1 MKRKLKIVFILITI
15 SLTGIVI
22 FQTYWS
28 INAYSINK
36 KVFDGKVIVAM
47 QLAMDRCKK
56 DYFDSI
62 RTVLIRRLSD
72 PSSIITID
80 TPLRAAPAIYIESPG
95 VKPDAKNPSHNKL
108 LRQLFDHFTAT
119 RPHIS
124 SEAAFRAKQDSINP
138 LLNIWLSFHGSINS
152 NPFQTDAGVYN
163 YYKAKIGHQATVPE
177 VITEMSFYVPMLMT
191 QLTTFLSMDD
201 AMQPSQ
207 ELSAILKAHPG
218 TPADKWP
225 TPKEGMYALP
235 PNYKEA
241 DSLKLSRYFTE
252 ELKKMH
258 IYSPFNLSLTNK
270 SVPPQKTGANYSET
284 NEYTYQY
291 HGFILVLN
299 YYTKQKEFTLFARAV
314 FHNPQYAVIKGMM
327 ITLVLSALL
336 VLFTIYCF
344 YYVVRTINQQK
355 ALGQLKDDFINN
367 MTHELKTPIATITVA
382 IEGLQKFN
390 ALNDPE
396 KTQRYLQTSRNELIK
411 LNELVGKVLDVASFE
426 RDKITLQKEKIAVDA
441 LMHELIATEE
451 AKADKSIRITY
462 NNRDQVE
469 YIIAD
474 KLHFGNAILNVLDN
488 AVKYSNEPA
497 DIKVEVY
504 RDGNKVVFSISD
516 KGIGI
521 PAGHLGR
528 VFEKFHRVPT
538 GNVHNVKGT
547 GLGLSYVK
555 YIAEAH
561 GGGVTVKSEV
571 NTGSQFILTIPIT
584 T

>member
-1 MKRKLKIVFILITI
+1 MKRKLKIVLILIAI

-28 INAYSINK
+28 INAYGINK
-36 KVFDGKVIVAM
+36 KTFDGNIDIAM
-47 QLAMDRCKK
+47 QRAMDRCKK

-62 RTVLIRRLSD
+62 RMVLIRRLSE
-72 PSSIITID
+72 PSSVITID
-80 TPLRAAPAIYIESPG
+80 TPIRGVPEIYKDGPG
-95 VKPDAKNPSHNKL
+95 LKPDAKNPSHSKIMK
-108 LRQLFDHFTAT
+108 QLFDHFAAI
-119 RPHIS
+119 RPHKPFG
-124 SEAAFRAKQDSINP
+124 ADLRAKQDSINP
-138 LLNIWLSFHGSINS
+138 LLNIWLSFHGSVNS

-163 YYKAKIGHQATVPE
+163 YYKAKINHKSTVPE
-177 VITEMSFYVPMLMT
+177 VITEMSFYVPALMT
-191 QLTTFLSMDD
+191 QLTTFLGMDE
-201 AMQPSQ
+201 MMRHSQ
-207 ELSAILKAHPG
+207 KDDIYEFP
-218 TPADKWP
+218 D
-225 TPKEGMYALP
+225 
-235 PNYKEA
+235 NYKQA
-241 DSLKLSRYFTE
+241 DSLKLSRYFTA

-258 IYSPFNLSLTNK
+258 IYAPFNLSLTSK
-270 SVPPQKTGANYSET
+270 TVPSQKPNAYYSET

-291 HGFILVLN
+291 HGFILLLTH
-299 YYTKQKEFTLFARAV
+299 YTKQKEFTLYARAA

-344 YYVVRTINQQK
+344 YYIIKTLNQQK

-411 LNELVGKVLDVASFE
+411 LNELVGKVLDVAAFE
-426 RDKITLQKEKIAVDA
+426 RDKITLQKERIVVDA
-441 LMHELIATEE
+441 LLHELIATEE

-462 NNRDQVE
+462 NNRDYVE
-469 YIIAD
+469 YIVAD
-474 KLHFGNAILNVLDN
+474 KLHFGNAILNILDN

-504 RDGNKVVFSISD
+504 RDGNSIMFSISD

-528 VFEKFHRVPT
+528 IFEKFHRVPT

-561 GGGVTVKSEV
+561 GGEVTVKSEV
-571 NTGSQFILTIPIT
+571 NTGSRFILTIPI
-584 T
+584 